1 MIGKSATEAAA
12 WLRKGEVVGL
22 PTETVYGLAGNIFD
36 AGAIRKI
43 YEVKGRPLGHP
54 LIVHCKDVEAVK
66 ALCVRT
72 FPPMAQRLAAAF
84 WPGPLTMIL
93 PKKESI
99 PLSVTGGRDYVG
111 IRVPSHPLF
120 SAVLEEVG
128 FPVAAPSA
136 NPYGYIS
143 PTSAAHVA
151 AQLGDRVP
159 YILDGGICDVGVE
172 STIVEGL
179 DRSVPVVLRLGGIP
193 LERLEGVVGKVSLL
207 KSAEKKVTVAVP
219 GNLPWHYAPHT
230 PLVVGEV
237 QTLLQKLKGKK
248 VGLLLFQK
256 AVEGVPLANQV
267 VLSERGSLEEAAQG
281 LFKGLHHLDSLGCDW
296 LLAPRFPDVGLGR
309 TINERLSKADGR
321 RFTGTT

>member
-1 MIGKSATEAAA
+1 MIGKSSTEAAA
-12 WLRKGEVVGL
+12 WLRKGEVVGV
-22 PTETVYGLAGNIFD
+22 PTETVYGLAANIFN
-36 AGAIRKI
+36 AGAIHKI

-66 ALCVRT
+66 TFCVRT
-72 FPPMAQRLAAAF
+72 FPPMAQRLAATF

-93 PKKESI
+93 PKKAGI
-99 PLSVTGGRDYVG
+99 PLSVTGGKDYVG
-111 IRVPSHPLF
+111 VRVPSHPLF
-120 SAVLEEVG
+120 LAVLEEVG

-143 PTSAAHVA
+143 PTSATHVA

-172 STIVEGL
+172 STIVGGF
-179 DRSVPVVLRLGGIP
+179 DGAVPVVLRLGGVS
-193 LERLEGVVGKVSLL
+193 LERLEGVIGEVSLQ
-207 KSAEKKVTVAVP
+207 KSAEKKEPMAVP

-230 PLVVGEV
+230 PLLVGEV
-237 QTLLQKLKGKK
+237 QALLQRMKGKK

-256 AVEGVPLANQV
+256 AVAGVPLANQV

-281 LFKGLHHLDSLGCDW
+281 LFKGLRYLDSLECDC
-296 LLAPRFPDVGLGR
+296 LLAPSFPDVGLGQ
-309 TINERLSKADGR
+309 TINERLSKARGR
-321 RFTGTT
+321 WLTRTP

>member
-1 MIGKSATEAAA
+1 MIGKSTTEAAA
-12 WLRKGEVVGL
+12 WLRKGEVVGV

-36 AGAIRKI
+36 AGTVRKI
-43 YEVKGRPLGHP
+43 YEVKERPLGHP
-54 LIVHCKDVEAVK
+54 LIVHCKDMEAVK
-66 ALCVRT
+66 ELCVRT

-93 PKKESI
+93 PKKASI
-99 PLSVTGGRDYVG
+99 PLSVTGGKDYVG
-111 IRVPSHPLF
+111 VRVPSHPLF
-120 SAVLEEVG
+120 SAVLEKVG

-151 AQLGDRVP
+151 AQLGDRVT

-172 STIVEGL
+172 STIVGGL
-179 DRSVPVVLRLGGIP
+179 DGSVPVVLRLGGIP
-193 LERLEGVVGKVSLL
+193 QERLEEVIGKISLQ
-207 KSAEKKVTVAVP
+207 KSAENEVTMAVP

-230 PLVVGEV
+230 PLLVGDI
-237 QTLLQKLKGKK
+237 QTLLQRMKGKK

-281 LFKGLHHLDSLGCDW
+281 LFKGLRYLDSLGCDC
-296 LLAPRFPDVGLGR
+296 LLASRFPDVGLGR
-309 TINERLSKADGR
+309 TINERLLKASGR
-321 RFTGTT
+321 RLTRTP